1 MILCQQQ
8 ILPIKSNINNLFVNE
23 FFTNTYCRKLF
34 NEDVLLNRVTDLINY
49 AVENYIKDNTAKA
62 AKDGQSKGAQGGATV
77 DKAH

>member
-1 MILCQQQ
+1 
-8 ILPIKSNINNLFVNE
+8 
-23 FFTNTYCRKLF
+23 LF

-77 DKAH
+77 DKAR